1 MFLTNSNSVKR
12 YNGYLNNALNKTY
25 RMAEGPMYA
34 AFRKTSQTA
43 GRRRRLKTEPI
54 PRLLF
59 NSGYASEDPN

>member
-1 MFLTNSNSVKR
+1 VKK
-12 YNGYLNNALNKTY
+12 YNGYLNTALNKIY
-25 RMAEGPMYA
+25 GMLKGFMYA

-43 GRRRRLKTEPI
+43 GWRRGLKTEPI